1 MKSGALADIPTTDA
15 KAVVDYVQTV
25 GWGNSDVFM
34 TKDQS
39 HTGSCIM
46 YNGDCNMNGE
56 NLLGR
61 CFCMPGW
68 AGEHCETETTKVTCT
83 HKDDKCFFSPD
94 AGVFAISY
102 ARWEMSQ
109 EAEKR
114 TWNKISNGQATFD
127 RTDEHMTDFDE
138 YKPVGE
144 IGANLG
150 NFMEVGS
157 GPWTQSYWMMKSRQF
172 KVDRYVVL
180 DPGVISYV
188 GNVKS
193 TVFRRGEIPG
203 YEGKTVVINGG
214 GEHLD
219 IFEESF
225 ATVMMVN
232 VLQHVHNAVMML
244 RNIYNSIKPGGL
256 LIFSDCW
263 MTEAQDEEGENYKFW
278 LDIVYHP
285 IRMKKA
291 VFEQFLS
298 GFDPIYDVRD
308 LDAFAYM
315 TQGRDKR
322 GTYFVGRKKI
332 C

>member
-1 MKSGALADIPTTDA
+1 
-15 KAVVDYVQTV
+15 
-25 GWGNSDVFM
+25 
-34 TKDQS
+34 
-39 HTGSCIM
+39 
-46 YNGDCNMNGE
+46 
-56 NLLGR
+56 
-61 CFCMPGW
+61 
-68 AGEHCETETTKVTCT
+68 
-83 HKDDKCFFSPD
+83 
-94 AGVFAISY
+94 
-102 ARWEMSQ
+102 MSQ

-114 TWNKISNGQATFD
+114 IWNKFGEGQATFD
-127 RTDEHMTDFDE
+127 RTDAHMTDFDE

-157 GPWTQSYWMMKSRQF
+157 GPWTQSYWMMKSRKF

-225 ATVMMVN
+225 DTVMMVN
-232 VLQHVHNAVMML
+232 VLQHVNNAVMML

-263 MTEAQDEEGENYKFW
+263 MTEAQDEEGENYEFW
-278 LDIVYHP
+278 LDVVYHP

-308 LDAFAYM
+308 LDALSYM
-315 TQGRDKR
+315 YNGRNKR
-322 GTYFVGRKKI
+322 GTYFVGQKKI